1 MLNLLRQ
8 NPEGG
13 IVEKEAPI
21 DASNVAS
28 YDTKAK
34 EIVKLGYKIEDGK
47 KVRVNKK
54 TGAVI
59 ENKKK

>member
-1 MLNLLRQ
+1 M
-8 NPEGG
+8 
-13 IVEKEAPI
+13 EAPI
-21 DASNVAS
+21 DASNVAY